1 MKDPINFPLQFDKSE
16 DSKELFGMELHGII
30 DTQVTLAVRLKF
42 CKNYF
47 NCGFQHMGRD
57 RGLLISTYGFNE
69 IRSVFPYFYCALFLD
84 FEDRETV
91 IFLLKNRNFNDLL
104 TI

>member
-1 MKDPINFPLQFDKSE
+1 MKDPIKFPLQFDKSE

-57 RGLLISTYGFNE
+57 SFQPTDLMKLEAYSLTFIALCSSTL
-69 IRSVFPYFYCALFLD
+69 RTAKL
-84 FEDRETV
+84 
-91 IFLLKNRNFNDLL
+91 
-104 TI
+104 